1 MTNSTMKPPT
11 LFWVIAV
18 IALIW
23 NIMGVVAYLGQAYM
37 TDEALALLPET
48 DQLYIKNVA
57 SWVTAA
63 YATAVFA
70 GVFGSIALLIRKK
83 VAKLLFIISFIG
95 VLFQSS
101 YNFFI
106 QEFMTIETFQIV
118 WSIIIIAICLFLIWY
133 AQISNKKAWIS

>member
-1 MTNSTMKPPT
+1 MKPPT
-11 LFWVIAV
+11 LFWVIAI

-133 AQISNKKAWIS
+133 AQISNKKAWIY

>member
-11 LFWVIAV
+11 LFWVIAI

>member
-11 LFWVIAV
+11 LFWVVAV

-23 NIMGVVAYLGQAYM
+23 NIMGVIAYLSQAYM
-37 TDEALALLPET
+37 TDEALALLPES
-48 DQLYIKNVA
+48 DQLYIENVA

-70 GVFGSIALLIRKK
+70 GTFGSIALLIRKK
-83 VAKLLFIISFIG
+83 AAKLLFIISFIG

-106 QEFMTIETFQIV
+106 QKFMPIETFQMV
-118 WSIIIIAICLFLIWY
+118 WSLIIISICIFLIWY
-133 AQISNKKAWIS
+133 AQVSTKKAWIS